1 MPIIFGVKRR
11 PIHSFHANSYVREIK
26 TFANW
31 NISPKCM
38 FCGNNR
44 TIIISINMIYKS
56 NRDKMQRV
64 CYSNRSKCLTHQKTA
79 RRVRL
84 IESFHTVISI
94 LPPHIH
100 THKISQ
106 CMRTHW
112 FLVENQCR
120 KTNANADPAY
130 ITTLNETWIVCH
142 STKQRNMIELACAY
156 DWFEMKAWPIQC
168 QIGERRGALALIT
181 HDILFSIGSKFCI
194 FLWTLLFSNLSMHM
208 VQKIENP
215 AETH

>member
-120 KTNANADPAY
+120 SRLHNNIKRNVNSLPF
-130 ITTLNETWIVCH
+130 NETE
-142 STKQRNMIELACAY
+142 KY
-156 DWFEMKAWPIQC
+156 DWTCVCLWLVWNEGLAHSVSDWWEKGCFGINHTWHSIFNRFEILHIFMDSVILQFIHAY
-168 QIGERRGALALIT
+168 GAKNRK
-181 HDILFSIGSKFCI
+181 SR
-194 FLWTLLFSNLSMHM
+194 W
-208 VQKIENP
+208 NP
-215 AETH
+215 LKNRFV